1 MSTKGGQFLHLAC
14 QGGGRFAPLPLPS
27 VTPLVIGLCLVL
39 VVIEAFSLYE
49 TVA

>member
-1 MSTKGGQFLHLAC
+1 MSTKRGQFLHLAC
-14 QGGGRFAPLPLPS
+14 QAGRFAPLPLPS
-27 VTPLVIGLCLVL
+27 VTPLVFGLFWVL